1 MGLIDSILG
10 KASEVDGKKI
20 RSDFEN
26 VLLEGETVETAF
38 AVSRQCL
45 LFTDKRMIFMEV
57 QGLIKSENAFTSV
70 PYRSVVTFSANF
82 AKPCTLTIYLVGR
95 EKPFVFEFGRES
107 GLETAQMLLAAHVG
121 QL

>member
-38 AVSRQCL
+38 AVSHHSL
-45 LFTDKRMIFMEV
+45 LFTDKRMIFVES
-57 QGLIKSENAFTSV
+57 QGLIKSENSFTSV
-70 PYRSVVTFSANF
+70 PYRSVATFTANF
-82 AKPCTLTIYLVGR
+82 AKPCTLTIYLIGR